1 MPKGFCELERVCTG
15 RAEWEKM
22 MVMSTKP
29 VHARAPTLIWKGHAM
44 GRRSYVLRNT
54 DKIASDAKREGENP
68 NTHHVDQAA
77 TSDRRQEIV
86 VALKAHLET
95 VYRSHGKAA
104 DTADFDPHLDL
115 FDAGYLDSLSAS
127 EFLLLA
133 EEQYAIALP
142 DWLIGGRANS
152 LAALALYIE
161 AELARGKS

>member
-1 MPKGFCELERVCTG
+1 
-15 RAEWEKM
+15 
-22 MVMSTKP
+22 
-29 VHARAPTLIWKGHAM
+29 M
-44 GRRSYVLRNT
+44 GWRSYVLRNA
-54 DKIASDAKREGENP
+54 DKITSDPKREGENP
-68 NTHHVDQAA
+68 STYHVDRAP
-77 TSDRRQEIV
+77 TSDRYQEIV
-86 VALKAHLET
+86 VALKAHLGT

-115 FDAGYLDSLSAS
+115 YEAGYLDSLSAS

-152 LAALALYIE
+152 LAALAVYIE